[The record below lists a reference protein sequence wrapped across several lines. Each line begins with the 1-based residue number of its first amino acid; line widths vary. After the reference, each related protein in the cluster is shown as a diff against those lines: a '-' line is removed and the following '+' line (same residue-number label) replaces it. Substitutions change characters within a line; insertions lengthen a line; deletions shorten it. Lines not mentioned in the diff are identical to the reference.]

1 MKQRLNN
8 ALPDALIVLLLL
20 LVPLILFFQQTIGG
34 KTLLPVD
41 NLYQFEPYAALAE
54 EAGVER
60 PHNPLISDLI
70 LQNYAWK
77 LTINEALQTGQLPLW
92 QRSIVGGAPFLAAGQ
107 SSVLYP
113 LTLLTI
119 LIFNIPA
126 TYGWFTV
133 LTLWTAGVNMYIMA
147 RVLGLKRG
155 GSLVAALTYQL
166 SGFFIVSVVF
176 PMIIATAAWLP
187 LCLAMVEKTIRQDP
201 ALGRRPASLPWVAI
215 GAISLGLATTAG
227 HVEALYF
234 TLLVLGYYSAF
245 RLISEAINRRSE
257 PRITTALARRAGWL
271 LGLALMGIALGAVQV
286 LPAYELASR
295 SFREGAVTFAQVQ
308 GWAYPY
314 RRVIAFLVPNF
325 FGNPSHA
332 AYFDIFTREMV
343 PVTVNSLGNPIN
355 NTSWGIK
362 NYVEGGAYMG
372 LLPMLLAVVAAGH
385 GLLRWFLS
393 RRGDALP
400 SLTLGG
406 ETLSRPYRLIFSSLA
421 LLSISFVFGTP
432 LYAIIFYGLPF
443 INQSHSPFRWVW
455 PLTLC
460 VAVLAGIGV
469 QIIMQDDN
477 KRWRKWLG
485 LTVTAAGVL
494 TVLVVLASG
503 VLYPSL
509 AGTIQRVFESLALA
523 PNAFADG
530 QAFFSYQFVNFLI
543 FGVILMA
550 CGGVLLLSLSDW
562 SLKVASGT
570 IPMWL
575 GAGLLLIVL
584 DLSVATWGFYPAN
597 DPALLNEQ
605 PAAITY
611 LQQQYEQSLET
622 GQPWRLIAYE
632 EPGAD
637 TLNSNIGW
645 LHGLEDASGY
655 DSLIPGQYADY
666 MRLIQE
672 QGDLA
677 FNRIAPIYDPRAL
690 DSPALDLLNV
700 RYVVT
705 ETEIESPKFSEVY
718 RDEAVIIYENLGV
731 MPRAFTLPADS
742 TLYLNVGSEA
752 LTLDDAVRLYDV
764 RQHVLLDEVESI
776 FTPTPALPALNTAGC
791 TDNDGC
797 AGEIGPAAITV
808 YDSRNTWV
816 DVQVEEARWLI
827 VTDSYFP
834 GWRAF
839 VRPFGSTDDDE
850 VEVDLHL
857 VNGNFQGVLLEPGA
871 YTVRL
876 RYSSDS
882 VRLGAFASFMSIM
895 VLIFA
900 VGVYVWRYAYRD
912 SDEDSTARRVAKNSL
927 TPILLN
933 LFNRGIQFAFAI
945 VSLRILGPDG
955 SGRYQY
961 AVVLWGWFEIMSNF
975 GLDTLLLRE
984 VARARENAN
993 KYLANTTVMRFV
1005 LALLGIPLL
1014 FGFIQARQTLLDPPL
1029 AQETV
1034 TTIWVLYMG
1043 LFLSTMSKGLTGLFY
1058 AFEKAEYP
1066 AAVQTVAT
1074 MLSASLGL
1082 VALLSGYGIVGL
1094 AVVSV
1099 ITNFLTLIAL
1109 YALTRRMFF
1118 VPRFRLDRDVQ
1129 QEAAGESFPL
1139 MLNHLLATIFF
1150 RIDII
1155 ILELVTRSDT
1165 IVGWYGV
1172 TYKWVDAINVIPA
1185 FFTQALFPVMSRQA
1199 SEDRSQLKR
1208 SYIFSVK
1215 LLTLVSLPTAVGTTL
1230 LAPFLIGVLG
1240 GPEFLPFGAIAL
1252 QLFVWSIPLGW
1263 INSVTNYVIIA
1274 LNRQR
1279 ILTWAFIFGALFNII
1294 ANLYFIPLYSFPAA
1308 AVVTILS
1315 EFILLAFFYMVM
1327 LEPLGRIN
1335 WVKAVGKLVVAAAV
1349 MATVAFYLNQISM
1362 WLAAVLSSLAYLAA
1376 IFVLRPFDA
1385 FESERILQ
1393 LMPGRVRGY
1402 VAASRFLS
1410 LPATTEKASTMVEES
1425 PSPAEQDTKR

>member
-1 MKQRLNN
+1 MKNRLKRL
-8 ALPDALIVLLLL
+8 LPDALIVLLLL
-20 LVPLILFFQQTIGG
+20 LVPLVLFLQQTVGG

-41 NLYQFEPYAALAE
+41 NLYQFEPYASLAD
-54 EAGVER
+54 EAGVGD

-77 LTINEALQTGQLPLW
+77 QTIQTALESGELPLW
-92 QRSIVGGAPFLAAGQ
+92 QRDIVAGAPFLAAGQ
-107 SSVLYP
+107 SSALYP
-113 LTLLTI
+113 LTLFTL

-126 TYGWFTV
+126 SYGWFTV
-133 LTLWTAGVNMYIMA
+133 FTLWTAGVNMLILA
-147 RVLGLKRG
+147 RVLGIKRG
-155 GSLVAALTYQL
+155 GALVAALTYQL

-201 ALGRRPASLPWVAI
+201 ALGGRPASLPWVAI
-215 GAISLGLATTAG
+215 GAVALGLATTAG

-245 RLISEAINRRSE
+245 RLIAEAIKHRKNTSFFGH
-257 PRITTALARRAGWL
+257 LVRRAGWL
-271 LGLALMGIALGAVQV
+271 LGLVFMGIGLGAIQI

-295 SFREGAVTFAQVQ
+295 SFREGAVTFEQVR
-308 GWAYPY
+308 GWAYPA

-332 AYFDIFTREMV
+332 AYFDVFTREVV
-343 PVTVNSLGNPIN
+343 PLTVNVQGTPIN

-372 LLPMLLAVVAAGH
+372 LMPMLLAVIAAGH
-385 GLLRWFLS
+385 GFWNWFQ
-393 RRGDALP
+393 RQRGKVIGTASVGQEDSA
-400 SLTLGG
+400 
-406 ETLSRPYRLIFSSLA
+406 RPYRLIFSSLG
-421 LLSISFVFGTP
+421 LLSVSFVFGTP

-460 VAVLAGIGV
+460 VAILAGFGV
-469 QIIMQDDN
+469 QIISDDSRM
-477 KRWRKWLG
+477 RWRRWLG
-485 LTVTAAGVL
+485 LLTTAAGIL
-494 TVLVVLASG
+494 TIGG
-503 VLYPSL
+503 VLLSGLMYPAL
-509 AGTIQRVFESLALA
+509 HPTVEQVFMGLALA
-523 PNAFADG
+523 PTAFPDAM
-530 QAFFSYQFVNFLI
+530 AFYSYQFVNFLI
-543 FGVILMA
+543 FGV
-550 CGGVLLLSLSDW
+550 LLTTAGIVMLLTLPAW
-562 SLKVASGT
+562 SINFRVGT
-570 IPMWL
+570 VPAWL
-575 GAGLLLIVL
+575 TAAIALVII

-597 DPALLNEQ
+597 DPDLLTEQ
-605 PAAITY
+605 PDAIGF
-611 LQQQYEQSLET
+611 LQEQYQQSLDAGE
-622 GQPWRLIAYE
+622 PWRLIAYE

-637 TLNSNIGW
+637 TLNSNISW

-700 RYVVT
+700 RYIVT
-705 ETEIESPKFSEVY
+705 ETEIESPKFTQVY
-718 RDEAVIIYENLGV
+718 RDDAVLVYENLGA
-731 MPRAFTLPADS
+731 MPRAFTLPAAS
-742 TLYLNVGSEA
+742 TLYLDTSPNN
-752 LTLDDAVRLYDV
+752 LDMQEAVRLYDV
-764 RQHVLLDEVESI
+764 RQHVLLEEADALFS
-776 FTPTPALPALNTAGC
+776 PTPELPNLNTAGC
-791 TDNDGC
+791 TDDDGC
-797 AGEIGPAAITV
+797 AGEIGGAAITV
-808 YDSRNTWV
+808 YTARETWV
-816 DVQVEEARWLI
+816 DVQIEEPRWLI

-839 VRPFGSTDDDE
+839 VRPFGENDDAE
-850 VEVDLHL
+850 TEVDLHL

-876 RYSSDS
+876 RYSPDS
-882 VRLGAFASFMSIM
+882 VRLGAFVSFMSMM
-895 VLIFA
+895 VLVFA
-900 VGVYVWRYAYRD
+900 VGVFVWRYAYQD

-933 LFNRGIQFAFAI
+933 LFNRGIQFAFAV

-984 VARARENAN
+984 VARAKENAN
-993 KYLANTTVMRFV
+993 KYLANTSVMRFG
-1005 LALLGIPLL
+1005 LAILGIPLL
-1014 FGFIQARQTLLDPPL
+1014 WGFLRARQTLLDPPL
-1029 AQETV
+1029 AEETII
-1034 TTIWVLYMG
+1034 TIWVLYMG

-1058 AFEKAEYP
+1058 AYEKAEYP
-1066 AAVQTVAT
+1066 AALQTIAT

-1099 ITNFLTLIAL
+1099 ATNFLTLIAL
-1109 YALTRRMFF
+1109 YILTRRMFF
-1118 VPRFRLDRDVQ
+1118 VPKLRFDRPVQ
-1129 QEAAGESFPL
+1129 QEAASESFPL
-1139 MLNHLLATIFF
+1139 MVNHLLATVFF

-1155 ILELVTRSDT
+1155 ILELVTRSDS

-1199 SEDRSQLKR
+1199 NEDRAALKR

-1252 QLFVWSIPLGW
+1252 QIFVWSIPLGW

-1279 ILTWAFIFGALFNII
+1279 VLTWAFIFGALFNVL
-1294 ANLYFIPLYSFPAA
+1294 ANLYFIPIYSFPAA

-1315 EFILLAFFYMVM
+1315 EFMLLAFFYMVM

-1335 WVKAVGKLVVAAAV
+1335 WVKAVGRLVLAAGA
-1349 MATVAFYLNQISM
+1349 MASTAFYLNQFNM
-1362 WLAAVLSSLAYLAA
+1362 WLAAVVSSLVYLIA
-1376 IFVLRPFDA
+1376 ILALRPFDA
-1385 FESERILQ
+1385 YETNRILQ
-1393 LMPGRVRGY
+1393 LIPARIRGTFTSTGLLALDRFRAVSPDEPGEP
-1402 VAASRFLS
+1402 
-1410 LPATTEKASTMVEES
+1410 LP
-1425 PSPAEQDTKR
+1425 PAEQESK

>member
-1 MKQRLNN
+1 MTQRLKTL
-8 ALPDALIVLLLL
+8 LPDALIVLLLFI
-20 LVPLILFFQQTIGG
+20 VPLVLFFQQTVGG

-41 NLYQFEPYAALAE
+41 NLYQFEPYASMAE
-54 EAGVER
+54 AVGVGR
-60 PHNPLISDLI
+60 SHNPLISDLI

-77 LTINEALQTGQLPLW
+77 QTINEALETGQLPLW
-92 QRSIVGGAPFLAAGQ
+92 QRNIVAGAPFLAAGQ

-113 LTLLTI
+113 LTLLTL

-133 LTLWTAGVNMYIMA
+133 ITLWTAGVNMLIFA
-147 RVLGLKRG
+147 RVLGLRREAA
-155 GSLVAALTYQL
+155 LVAALTYQL

-176 PMIIATAAWLP
+176 PMIIATAVWLP
-187 LCLAMVEKTIRQDP
+187 LCLTMVEKTLRQDS
-201 ALGRRPASLPWVAI
+201 ALGNCPASLPWVSI
-215 GAISLGLATTAG
+215 GAIALGFAATAG

-245 RLISEAINRRSE
+245 RLSTEAVNRRSE
-257 PRITTALARRAGWL
+257 PKIVRTLIRRSGWL
-271 LGLALMGIALGAVQV
+271 LGLVFVGLALGAIQL

-314 RRVIAFLVPNF
+314 RRVIAFLIPNF

-332 AYFDIFTREMV
+332 AYFDVFTRQVV
-343 PVTVNSLGNPIN
+343 PVTVNAAGDPIN

-362 NYVEGGAYMG
+362 NYVEGGAYVG
-372 LLPMLLAVVAAGH
+372 ILPLILALTAAGH
-385 GLLRWFLS
+385 GLVRWWQA
-393 RRGDALP
+393 RRAQVPVVVSVGHE
-400 SLTLGG
+400 SIT
-406 ETLSRPYRLIFSSLA
+406 RPYRLILSSLA
-421 LLSISFVFGTP
+421 LLSVSFVFGTP

-460 VAVLAGIGV
+460 VAVLAGFGA
-469 QIIMQDDN
+469 QIIADDQQQ
-477 KRWRKWLG
+477 RWRRRFG
-485 LTVTAAGVL
+485 LVIAGGGL
-494 TVLVVLASG
+494 LALIGLVVSG
-503 VLYPSL
+503 LLYPSL
-509 AGTIQRVFESLALA
+509 DGIVQQVFASLALA
-523 PNAFADG
+523 PNAFPNG
-530 QAFFSYQFVNFLI
+530 QAFYSYQFVNVLI
-543 FGVILMA
+543 FAVVLILS
-550 CGGVLLLSLSDW
+550 GGVLLLSTREAALTTRFGVVPLW
-562 SLKVASGT
+562 LAAAVAV
-570 IPMWL
+570 
-575 GAGLLLIVL
+575 IVF

-597 DPALLNEQ
+597 DPDLLSERP
-605 PAAITY
+605 PAIEY
-611 LQQQYEQSLET
+611 LQQQYAADLDA
-622 GQPWRLIAYE
+622 GRPWRLIAYE

-637 TLNSNIGW
+637 TLNSNISW
-645 LHGLEDASGY
+645 PHGLEDASGY

-705 ETEIESPKFSEVY
+705 EIEIESPKFAEAY
-718 RDEAVIIYENLGV
+718 RDDAVIIYENLGA
-731 MPRAFTLPADS
+731 MPRAFTLPASS
-742 TLYLNVGSEA
+742 TLYLNAGGDQ
-752 LTLDDAVRLYDV
+752 LTLEDSVRLYDV
-764 RQHVLLDEVESI
+764 RQHVLLSRVDPLFSSSPEL
-776 FTPTPALPALNTAGC
+776 PTLNTAGC
-791 TDNDGC
+791 TDADGC
-797 AGEIGPAAITV
+797 AGEVGPAAITV
-808 YDSRNTWV
+808 YTSRETWV
-816 DVQVEEARWLI
+816 DVQVDEPRWLI
-827 VTDSYFP
+827 ITDSYYP

-850 VEVDLHL
+850 MEVDVHL

-876 RYSSDS
+876 RYSPDS
-882 VRLGAFASFMSIM
+882 VRLGAFISFMTLM
-895 VLIFA
+895 ATVFA

-912 SDEDSTARRVAKNSL
+912 SDEESTARRVAKNSL

-961 AVVLWGWFEIMSNF
+961 AVVLWGWFEIVSNF

-984 VARARENAN
+984 VARAKENAN
-993 KYLANTTVMRFV
+993 KYLANTSVMRFV
-1005 LALLGIPLL
+1005 LAILGIPLL
-1014 FGFIQARQTLLDPPL
+1014 FASLQARQTLLDPPL

-1058 AFEKAEYP
+1058 AYEKAEYP
-1066 AAVQTVAT
+1066 AALQTIAT

-1099 ITNFLTLIAL
+1099 FTNFLTLLAL
-1109 YALTRRMFF
+1109 YFLTRRMFF
-1118 VPRFRLDRDVQ
+1118 VPKLRFDRSVQ

-1139 MLNHLLATIFF
+1139 MLNHLLATVFF

-1155 ILELVTRSDT
+1155 ILELVTRSDS

-1199 SEDRSQLKR
+1199 NTDRAALKR

-1215 LLTLVSLPTAVGTTL
+1215 LLTFVSLPTAVGTTL

-1252 QLFVWSIPLGW
+1252 QIFVWSIPLGW

-1279 ILTWAFIFGALFNII
+1279 VLTWAFIFGALFNVT
-1294 ANLYFIPLYSFPAA
+1294 ANLYFIPIYSFPAA

-1335 WVKAVGKLVVAAAV
+1335 WLKVVGRLVIAAAV
-1349 MATVAFYLNQISM
+1349 MAGAAFYLNQINM
-1362 WLAAVLSSLAYLAA
+1362 WLAAVGSSVLYFGAIAA
-1376 IFVLRPFDA
+1376 LRPFDRY
-1385 FESERILQ
+1385 ETDRILQ
-1393 LMPGRVRGY
+1393 LMPARIRGY
-1402 VAASRFLS
+1402 FSSTGVLAAGTYESLSAEAEVA
-1410 LPATTEKASTMVEES
+1410 V
-1425 PSPAEQDTKR
+1425 AEPENTP